1 MAIERR
7 NPLPLGRYWVD
18 VFDPHIADFRV
29 WLSNHEDSIKVEKQE
44 NYLPRDTYPAHNWYL
59 FTVTKETP
67 WEGPGLPTI
76 AEQEIHASEDTAQ
89 KPPPEPSGL
98 DQIEAGI
105 EKAGNFLLIGALVG
119 AAYVGYRILK

>member
-7 NPLPLGRYWVD
+7 NPVPPGKYWVD
-18 VFDPHIADFRV
+18 VFEPHIADFRT
-29 WLSNHEDSIKVEKQE
+29 WLSSNSESVSVDKTE
-44 NYLPRDTYPAHNWYL
+44 NYLADGDNPAHNWYL
-59 FTVTKETP
+59 FTVHTDIK

-76 AEQEIHASEDTAQ
+76 ADENVHASTDTSE

-98 DQIEAGI
+98 ETIEAGI
-105 EKAGNFLLIGALVG
+105 EKAGNFLIIGALVG